1 MSDILSQ
8 DQIDSLLS
16 QQALDGQD
24 AGALIPEAS
33 TTEAKDY
40 NALEQAFEPFKDQ
53 AGAVLSTLI
62 NKTVTLE
69 LVSAAKADAG
79 VLIGALPGPSL
90 SVAVPLKG
98 AVSGPLF
105 LLMPCKAAAMLSDLM
120 MMGDGSAE
128 YTEEHK
134 DAVSEII
141 NQVMGAYG
149 TALGGSV
156 GGSVSAGPISVA
168 DYEQTKPP
176 VLLDAADLVLF
187 KVRVKD
193 VAETD
198 LVVLVS
204 PEASNQLMARF
215 GQSAH
220 AAAQSGEMDAGVGLN
235 RSELEDLSKVTDDL
249 SGDAGGGFQPTTYAP
264 SSATKENVDMLLDVE
279 LDVSIELGKSNLSI
293 KRILELAPGSIVEL
307 DRMAGEPV
315 DLLVNNKVVAKGEV
329 VVVDESF
336 GIRILSLVSPEERI
350 KSLR

>member
-8 DQIDSLLS
+8 EQINSLLD

-24 AGALIPEAS
+24 TGALIPESSAP
-33 TTEAKDY
+33 EAKDY
-40 NALEQAFEPFKDQ
+40 SALGRAFEPFRDQ

-62 NKTVTLE
+62 NKTVSLE
-69 LVSAAKADAG
+69 LVSADQADAG
-79 VLIGALPGPSL
+79 ALAGALPGPSL
-90 SVAVPLKG
+90 LVTVPLKG
-98 AVSGPLF
+98 AVSGPLYLF
-105 LLMPCKAAAMLSDLM
+105 MPRKAAAMLSDLM
-120 MMGDGSAE
+120 MMGDGSAQ

-134 DAVSEII
+134 DAVSEIM

-149 TALGGSV
+149 TALAGTV
-156 GGSVSAGPISVA
+156 GGSVSAGPMTVA
-168 DYEQTKPP
+168 DGDLAKPP
-176 VLLDAADLVLF
+176 LMLDAADMVLL
-187 KVRVKD
+187 KLQVKD
-193 VAETD
+193 VAESD

-204 PEASNQLMARF
+204 PEVSGQLMTKF
-215 GQSAH
+215 GHSSRAGQ
-220 AAAQSGEMDAGVGLN
+220 GDMETGVGLN
-235 RSELEDLSKVTDDL
+235 RSELDDLSRVTDDL
-249 SGDAGGGFQPTTYAP
+249 GSGGDSGYQPAPRGG
-264 SSATKENVDMLLDVE
+264 SSAAKENVEMLLDVE